1 MSLRS
6 QIHHAIDDVSPPAPM
21 LERRVKAF
29 VLSDE
34 PERKHLIPRRQ
45 PRWVA
50 PLGLIAAALALAL
63 VAGLFIGGRY
73 WRTQN
78 APPSTVGQ
86 NELKNLESRPLNYP
100 LVAAAAECPVTQ
112 PKLNEQLGMLVGDG
126 PVYLG
131 NTNIFEKGDWGQW
144 VGLGFVY
151 YPAPRPGSI
160 LIRAKDLKSDAQV
173 AFANYPLTPTAITA
187 AGPVLGSA
195 DVVNHRVQLRAEA
208 TFPDPWH
215 AKPIDKKGDFPLL
228 IVLFGMQTGS
238 SGCIGF
244 QIDGPGFTENFVII
258 PAIPGL

>member
-1 MSLRS
+1 MSLRT
-6 QIHHAIDDVSPPAPM
+6 QIHHAIDDVAPPAPT
-21 LERRVKAF
+21 LERRVTAF

-34 PERKHLIPRRQ
+34 RDRKHLVPRSQ

-50 PLGLIAAALALAL
+50 PLGLIAAALVLVL
-63 VAGLFIGGRY
+63 VAGLFIGGRF

-78 APPSTVGQ
+78 AAPATITQ
-86 NELKNLESRPLNYP
+86 NELKSLESRPLNYP
-100 LVAAAAECPVTQ
+100 LVSQGAECPVTQ
-112 PKLNEQLGMLVGDG
+112 PKLNQQLGMAIGEG

-131 NTNIFEKGDWGQW
+131 NTNIYEKGDWGQW
-144 VGLGFVY
+144 VGLGFIY
-151 YPAPRPGSI
+151 YPAPEPGSI

-173 AFANYPLTPTAITA
+173 SFANYPLAPTAITA

-215 AKPIDKKGDFPLL
+215 AKPIDKKGDLPLL

-244 QIDGPGFTENFVII
+244 QIDGPNFTENFVLN

>member
-6 QIHHAIDDVSPPAPM
+6 QIRDAIDDVAPSAPM

-29 VLSDE
+29 VLRDE
-34 PERKHLIPRRQ
+34 LDRKHLIPRRQ

-50 PLGLIAAALALAL
+50 PLGLIAAGLALAL

-73 WRTQN
+73 WRAQN

-86 NELKNLESRPLNYP
+86 NELKQLESNPLNYP
-100 LVAAAAECPVTQ
+100 AVAPGAECPVTQ
-112 PKLNEQLGMLVGDG
+112 PKLNQQFGMLVGDG

-131 NTNIFEKGDWGQW
+131 NTDIYGGGEWGYW
-144 VGLGFVY
+144 VGLGFLY
-151 YPAPRPGSI
+151 YPAPRKGSI

-215 AKPIDKKGDFPLL
+215 AKPIDKKGDLPLL

-244 QIDGPGFTENFVII
+244 QIDGPGFTENFVIQ
-258 PAIPGL
+258 PAVPGL